1 MLFVSYHILPHSLFI
16 TNKQLINIEME
27 KEKMIIDNTIEATIS
42 SLENVKATINMLKI
56 IRNMKK
62 AILTIKMLFD
72 CFGA

>member
-1 MLFVSYHILPHSLFI
+1 
-16 TNKQLINIEME
+16 ME